1 MRALVL
7 TAAAMIAFAANS
19 LLCRAAL
26 QPRLIDPASFTW
38 IRIASGAAMLW
49 ILLLVSGRA
58 RPSGGTVAAALAL
71 FSYAAAFSF
80 AYVRIG
86 ASVGVLLLF
95 GAVQSTMVG
104 WAALRG
110 ERPKASQLLGIVV
123 ALAGIAALTAPRG
136 AAPDTFGSALMLVA
150 GVAWGAY
157 SLRGRSS
164 RDPLSTTAHNFLM
177 AVPLAAMLG
186 LLGAPAASLTPV
198 GVLLAATSGAIASGA
213 GYAVWYSVL
222 PSLGATRAAAVQ
234 LMVPVITGAGAMVLL
249 GERLTVRIA
258 VAALTIVAGVALA
271 SRGEPSRRGAP
282 SAALTPGPRP

>member
-1 MRALVL
+1 METLRGRRIAILTGAAL
-7 TAAAMIAFAANS
+7 IAFAANS

-26 QPRLIDPASFTW
+26 QPRLIDATSFTS
-38 IRIASGAAMLW
+38 IRIASGAAMLCT
-49 ILLLVSGRA
+49 LLLVSRRA
-58 RPSGGTVAAALAL
+58 KPSGGSAASALAL

-86 ASVGVLLLF
+86 AGVGVLLLF

-110 ERPKASQLLGIVV
+110 VRPRALQLLGIVV

-136 AAPDTFGSALMLVA
+136 SAPDAGGSALMLVA

-177 AVPLAAMLG
+177 AVPLTAMLS
-186 LLGAPAASLTPV
+186 LAGAPAASLTPV

-234 LMVPVITGAGAMVLL
+234 LMVPVITGAGATLLL
-249 GERLTVRIA
+249 GEHLTVRVA
-258 VAALTIVAGVALA
+258 VAALAIVAGVALA
-271 SRGEPSRRGAP
+271 SRGDRC
-282 SAALTPGPRP
+282 

>member
-1 MRALVL
+1 METMPGRRVAIL
-7 TAAAMIAFAANS
+7 TGATLLAFAANS

-26 QPRLIDPASFTW
+26 QPRLIDAASFTS

-49 ILLLVSGRA
+49 TLLLVSRRA
-58 RPSGGTVAAALAL
+58 RPSGGTAASALAL

-86 ASVGVLLLF
+86 AGVGVLLLF

-104 WAALRG
+104 WAALQGARPRG
-110 ERPKASQLLGIVV
+110 LQLLGIVV
-123 ALAGIAALTAPRG
+123 ALAGIAALTAPSG
-136 AAPDTFGSALMLVA
+136 AAPDAVGSALMLVA

-177 AVPLAAMLG
+177 AVPLTAMLS
-186 LLGAPAASLTPV
+186 LAGAPAASLTPV

-234 LMVPVITGAGAMVLL
+234 LMVPVITGAGATLLL
-249 GERLTVRIA
+249 GEHLTVRVA
-258 VAALTIVAGVALA
+258 VAALAIVAGVAVA
-271 SRGEPSRRGAP
+271 SRGDPC
-282 SAALTPGPRP
+282 